1 MKMSRRGFMHGA
13 AAAGTALAFPSIIPA
28 RVLGADAPS
37 NTLNVAQIGCGR
49 IGRTMDAPGFMRGPE
64 RTLLDREGSDAD
76 QALLLHALLE
86 ECGVQS
92 KILYAPPMPAGE
104 TGAPAFAVP
113 MVSHAGRFDYTAAS
127 WLGLSEEQISQLE
140 RYNELLCEWNEKINL
155 TAITDPKGVAVKHF
169 ADSLSIFNYIDV
181 PQNARVIDV
190 GTGAGFPGLVLKI
203 ARPDIQLTLL
213 DSLQKR
219 LNFLNVVCG
228 ELNLDAV
235 LIHSRAEEGGQN
247 LDLREGFDLVVSRAV
262 AQLNILSE
270 YCLPYARLSGRFV
283 AFKGTAEGE
292 INSAK
297 KAIGILG
304 GKIRNIYEFELPFE
318 GGGRTLV
325 EIEKVSPTPEKYPR
339 QNGKIKSKPL

>member
-1 MKMSRRGFMHGA
+1 M
-13 AAAGTALAFPSIIPA
+13 
-28 RVLGADAPS
+28 
-37 NTLNVAQIGCGR
+37 
-49 IGRTMDAPGFMRGPE
+49 RTYLTEAIKDY
-64 RTLLDREGSDAD
+64 
-76 QALLLHALLE
+76 
-86 ECGVQS
+86 
-92 KILYAPPMPAGE
+92 KIK
-104 TGAPAFAVP
+104 
-113 MVSHAGRFDYTAAS
+113 
-127 WLGLSEEQISQLE
+127 LSEEQFSQLE
-140 RYNELLCEWNEKINL
+140 RYFELLCEWNEKINL

-190 GTGAGFPGLVLKI
+190 GTGAGLPGVVLKI

-219 LNFLNVVCG
+219 LNFLSVVCS
-228 ELNLDAV
+228 ELNLDAE
-235 LIHSRAEEGGQN
+235 LIHSRAEEGGQD

-270 YCLPYARLSGRFV
+270 YCVPYVRLSGRFV

-292 INSAK
+292 IKAAK

-304 GKIRNIYEFELPFE
+304 GRIKNIHTFELPLE
-318 GGGRTLV
+318 GSGRTLV
-325 EIEKVSPTPEKYPR
+325 EIEKVALTPDKYPR